1 MERLTALDT
10 GFLQL
15 EDEHVALHI
24 GATAVFEGPPP
35 DDAEVRER
43 FATVAATSPR
53 YRQRLRRSLLD
64 PRRPGW
70 VASEVDLDYHVRRA
84 ALPAPGGPEELERLV
99 GRVMSS
105 RLDPARPLWEA
116 WVVEGLEDSRWALI
130 LKVHHSAVDGV
141 GGMALFGALL
151 DGPAD
156 QPLPRRGAPAAGRP
170 GALDLVRGLGHT
182 VEGTVRYLG
191 ILWPTPATSLIG
203 PLNGARRFRT
213 LTVELADV
221 REVQDAFGGT
231 VNDVV
236 LAMVTRGFH
245 GLLLDRAEAPAAHAV
260 RCLVPVSVRAPEQA
274 HAAANH
280 ISLMVLELPVELGDA
295 GSAYEAVRAG
305 TGTAKSSG
313 QVSAGGSGLALA
325 NLVPAPVVEVVMA
338 LVRRFPQR
346 MLTTV
351 VTNVPGPRHA
361 GLLLG
366 RRMTALFPYVPIA
379 ERIRLAVAV
388 TSYSGRLHF
397 GVTCDRVSV
406 PDADRFVTAM
416 ATGLTELVKDAARHR
431 G

>member
-1 MERLTALDT
+1 MERLSALDA

-24 GATAVFEGPPP
+24 GAAAVFDGPPP
-35 DDAEVRER
+35 ADAQMRER
-43 FATVAATSPR
+43 FAVVAATSPR
-53 YRQRLRRSLLD
+53 YRQRLHRSLLD

-70 VASEVDLDYHVRRA
+70 VDCEPELDYHVRRT

-99 GRVMSS
+99 GRVMSY
-105 RLDPARPLWEA
+105 RLDQARPLWEA
-116 WVVEGLEDSRWALI
+116 WVVEGLEDDRWALI
-130 LKVHHSAVDGV
+130 IKMHHSVVDGV

-151 DGPAD
+151 DEPVD
-156 QPLPRRGAPAAGRP
+156 QPVPRRGAATGGRP
-170 GALDLVRGLGHT
+170 GVLDLVRGLSRTLDG
-182 VEGTVRYLG
+182 GVRYLAN
-191 ILWPTPATSLIG
+191 LRPTPATSLIG
-203 PLNGARRFRT
+203 PLNGPRRFRT

-221 REVQDAFGGT
+221 REIQGTFGGT

-245 GLLLDRAEAPAAHAV
+245 GLLIERDEPPVAHAV

-274 HAAANH
+274 QAAANH
-280 ISLMVLELPVELGDA
+280 VSVMLVELPVELGDVD
-295 GSAYEAVRAG
+295 STYEAVRAR
-305 TGTAKSSG
+305 TGASKRSG

-325 NLVPAPVVEVVMA
+325 NLLPAPVVAVTMG

-346 MLTTV
+346 VLTTV
-351 VTNVPGPRHA
+351 VTNVPGPRHS

-366 RRMTALFPYVPIA
+366 RRMIALFPYVPIA
-379 ERIRLAVAV
+379 ERIRLGVAV
-388 TSYSGRLHF
+388 TSYSDRLHF

-416 ATGLTELVKDAARHR
+416 ATGLGELVKDAARHR
-431 G
+431 R